1 MAYTAADLTNIE
13 SAIASGV
20 KSAVINGRSVTY
32 HDLAQM
38 RDARKEIMASL
49 AANSAT
55 RTPRVS
61 YGCINRR

>member
-1 MAYTAADLTNIE
+1 MAYTTADLANIE

-20 KSAVINGRSVTY
+20 KSALINGRSVTY

-49 AANSAT
+49 ASTSAT

-61 YGCINRR
+61 YGCITRR